1 MSADSACVVFNSFAE
16 AAPKDAQDAWMDEE
30 RRALNSHI
38 RDPSTMDIF
47 QHR

>member
-1 MSADSACVVFNSFAE
+1 MSADSARTVFNSFVG

-30 RRALNSHI
+30 RRTLNSRV